1 MNFPTVTMPLISVN
15 VDQNIHFWAG
25 KTFIVTFVHT
35 EIKRVVWVVVVL
47 ALKKKKKQHKSPFV
61 F

>member
-1 MNFPTVTMPLISVN
+1 MNFPTVTMPLISVH

-35 EIKRVVWVVVVL
+35 KIKRVVLVVVVVL
-47 ALKKKKKQHKSPFV
+47 ALKKKKKPT
-61 F
+61 